1 MNLRKELLHWLYSLM
16 VNEKMC
22 EELLQCNERLENYI
36 MSVLPE
42 GNTDL
47 RADEGMGLM
56 CELEHAAFCAGAN
69 MVLDFI
75 AGGSH
80 ADKA

>member
-16 VNEKMC
+16 SNEEMC
-22 EELLQCNERLENYI
+22 EELRQCNERLENYI
-36 MSVLPE
+36 MSILPE
-42 GNTDL
+42 GNADP

-56 CELEHAAFCAGAN
+56 CELEHSAFCAGSN

-75 AGGSH
+75 AGGRH
-80 ADKA
+80 ADKT